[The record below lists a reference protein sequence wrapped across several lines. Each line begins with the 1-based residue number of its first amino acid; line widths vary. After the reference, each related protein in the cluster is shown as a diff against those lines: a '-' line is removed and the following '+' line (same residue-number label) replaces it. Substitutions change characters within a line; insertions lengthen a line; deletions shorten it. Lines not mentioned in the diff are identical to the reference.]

1 MEHRCAHRDPL
12 QLTALLRTPDGVVRQ
27 AITKD
32 VSATGACLTVT
43 SGTPPPS
50 NVVDVILPPAADV
63 SWTRPLRIRGFVVRV
78 CRNEIGLLWIEDCDW
93 LQLTGAVEMQASVA
107 VRSGGR
113 S

>member
-1 MEHRCAHRDPL
+1 MEHRCAHRNPL
-12 QLTALLRTPDGVVRQ
+12 ELTALLRTPDGVIRK

-50 NVVDVILPPAADV
+50 NVVELILPPAGDV
-63 SWTRPLRIRGFVVRV
+63 GWTRPVRIRGFIVRV
-78 CRNEIGLLWIEDCDW
+78 RRNEIGLLWIEDCDW
-93 LQLTGAVEMQASVA
+93 LQLTEAVEMQASVA
-107 VRSGGR
+107 VPSSGC